1 MLCNDIKITSLEV
14 YQYVDKSHDVWDST
28 AHIAGFSKMFLKVN
42 TNYTDIYGI
51 GIGYLEFGYEVA
63 REAYKVAEN
72 TIAGENPLAN
82 EAIADKLFWRF
93 RGARKG
99 YAFSIMSVID
109 IALWDIKGKV
119 AGMPVYQLLGGS
131 KISLP
136 VYSSGGW
143 TSYTKEELVEEAL
156 KAVEDGYSTIKI
168 KVGYKR
174 GTEPKEDIRRIE
186 AVRNAIGDDIGLM
199 IDANNAW
206 TAGEAA
212 KFIQDA
218 EQYNLLCFEE
228 PTIAD
233 DYEGLAYVRSKT
245 NIPLATGEHEYT
257 KYGVRDLI
265 LNKSVD
271 ILQVDVS
278 RCGGITEMLKINGI
292 AQAWNL
298 RFAPHCI
305 DLVSAHVLSA
315 SSNGMI
321 LERLRAEDGIMEAV
335 FPDAPKP
342 INGMLTLTDKPGL
355 GLDADWEL
363 LKAYS
368 KQ

>member
-1 MLCNDIKITSLEV
+1 MLNNDIKITGLKV
-14 YQYVDKSHDVWDST
+14 YQYADKSNDVWDST
-28 AHIAGFSKMFLKVN
+28 AHIAGFSKMFIRLN
-42 TNYTDIYGI
+42 TNYPEIYGI

-63 REAYKVAEN
+63 QKAYKVAESA
-72 TIAGENPLAN
+72 ILGENPLAN
-82 EAIADKLFWRF
+82 ESIADKLFWRF

-119 AGMPVYQLLGGS
+119 ANMPVYQLLGGS
-131 KISLP
+131 KTSLP
-136 VYSSGGW
+136 IYSSGGW
-143 TSYTKEELVEEAL
+143 TSYTKEELVEEAVR
-156 KAVEDGYSTIKI
+156 AIEEGYDTVKI

-174 GTEPKEDIRRIE
+174 GAAPREDVRRVE
-186 AVRNAIGDDIGLM
+186 AVRKAIGDNAGLM

-212 KFIQDA
+212 KFIQDV
-218 EQYNLLCFEE
+218 EQFDIIWFEE

-245 NIPLATGEHEYT
+245 NIPVATGEHEFT
-257 KYGVRDLI
+257 KFGVRDLV

-278 RCGGITEMLKINGI
+278 RCGGITEMMKINSI

-305 DLVSAHVLSA
+305 DLVAAHVLSA
-315 SSNGMI
+315 SPNGMI
-321 LERLRAEDGIMEAV
+321 LERIRAEDGIMNAV

-342 INGMLTLTDKPGL
+342 ENGVLNLTNKPGL
-355 GLDADWEL
+355 GLDADWERL
-363 LKAYS
+363 EAYNKA
-368 KQ
+368 